1 MFFNAE
7 ASRLGGR
14 DKLRTQR
21 IAEEKAIDSAV
32 LRDLRVSALRTIKT
46 KTQCFFLG
54 MALVTAV
61 NFHSVVRT
69 TSSNPVGQTG
79 DSSSQSVFHR
89 GLSLQAGP
97 GWYSIRDEFI
107 SHQNY
112 SGAMPVYLLTWT
124 DVTDKRAS
132 NITLEYRAASAI
144 RNYNVSASIVEFSF
158 DINYLYP
165 VGRFSLLSKDVVA
178 YLGPSPEFFIHFR
191 SQNIANGGSAIFRA
205 YSAAMLF
212 SAGATLA
219 LACPIANELTA
230 DASFETNVLSLGA
243 RFVNPDNSSEPF
255 LKLLTPFSGW
265 RSKTDIGIRYQL
277 SSNIS
282 ARLAYRV
289 EIARINA
296 WDYFISGSD
305 MGVLSVFYGF

>member
-1 MFFNAE
+1 M
-7 ASRLGGR
+7 
-14 DKLRTQR
+14 
-21 IAEEKAIDSAV
+21 KAKIVQAPGLLLLV
-32 LRDLRVSALRTIKT
+32 LVI
-46 KTQCFFLG
+46 
-54 MALVTAV
+54 VV
-61 NFHSVVRT
+61 NCLSVAQT
-69 TSSNPVGQTG
+69 TSSNPIGQTG

-89 GLSLQAGP
+89 GLTLQVGP
-97 GWYSIRDEFI
+97 GLYSIRDEFI
-107 SHQNY
+107 SRQNY
-112 SGAMPVYLLTWT
+112 SGPMPVYLLTWT
-124 DVTDKRAS
+124 DMTGKRAS
-132 NITLEYRAASAI
+132 NMTLEYRAAAAI
-144 RNYNVSASIVEFSF
+144 KNYNVSASF

-165 VGRFSLLSKDVVA
+165 VGRFSLLSRDVVA

-191 SQNIANGGSAIFRA
+191 SQNIANGGNAITRA

-219 LACPIANELTA
+219 LACAIENALTA